1 MNITLYSEWIKY
13 HEITGVR
20 LACATGTVVNCF
32 GSFLKTFLKT
42 FAFIKLCN
50 LSKENNGKYNG
61 KYKGKYNGKYNGKY
75 KGKYNGKHN
84 GKYNGKTNQ
93 KPIYLIPF
101 FGIYFLSGSTFVI
114 WKVFFRGIF
123 SKFKS

>member
-1 MNITLYSEWIKY
+1 MNITLYSAWIKY

-61 KYKGKYNGKYNGKY
+61 KYKGKYNGNITENIKENITENITENIKENIMENIMENITE
-75 KGKYNGKHN
+75 KQTKNRS
-84 GKYNGKTNQ
+84 
-93 KPIYLIPF
+93 I
-101 FGIYFLSGSTFVI
+101 
-114 WKVFFRGIF
+114 
-123 SKFKS
+123 